1 MKQLLAPKSW
11 ILLSVLIVLLT
22 LVVTPVMAAGIME
35 IDWYVIGSGG
45 GTATGGNY
53 TLNGTIGQPVVGLSS
68 SADLDLCSG
77 FWCKLLEHYK
87 IFLPQILR
95 NYLSF

>member
-45 GTATGGNY
+45 GSTTNGDY
-53 TLNGTIGQPVVGLSS
+53 TLSGTIGQPVAGLSS

-77 FWCKLLEHYK
+77 FWCKLLDHYK
-87 IFLPQILR
+87 IFLPLILR
-95 NYLSF
+95 NLSF